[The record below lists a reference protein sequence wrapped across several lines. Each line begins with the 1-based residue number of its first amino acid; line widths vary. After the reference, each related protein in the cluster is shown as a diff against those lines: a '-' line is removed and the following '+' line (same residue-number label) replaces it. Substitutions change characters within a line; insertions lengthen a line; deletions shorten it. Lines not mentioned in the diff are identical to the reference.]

1 MVKYFQLSQKK
12 TVTVS
17 FFFYVFFLFLSIE
30 KRDVLLKKKFIASL
44 WYFKD

>member
-17 FFFYVFFLFLSIE
+17 FFYVFFLFLSIE